1 MINNIYRYLKP
12 LRDISLLVG
21 LGLLLFSCA
30 KKEAKNTKYIAYIG
44 RYTDVNDTLPLA
56 QQTVNKFD
64 LLHEISLKK
73 YIENIELSHTSL
85 KIKTFDCRKSGRL
98 SDSIYKVIAQDSN
111 IVAVIDN
118 TWGSHIRECAQ
129 TIKTQQIPVIAINA
143 DRNQLDFGNNAI
155 FTGNNDHVPLDEIFF
170 LKKALKQSKINF
182 ISEKDYPIHE
192 TFMEEFKK
200 NGIELAHVIELN
212 GKNFS
217 PKDSLQL
224 FANLSQMYAL
234 EANQKTVTIINTH
247 AKIGNMLISYLDK
260 NYSKLKLLGHN
271 YIVDIDR
278 LRNFGAHNKN
288 SLILISHPTDAI
300 SKQLT
305 VDIENFTAGHPQ
317 YFDYANNSM
326 FVKRCLDAAMIIKN
340 KFKYA
345 KDTNTCTKKDFINY
359 FHSLR
364 GQSVKEQEDLYEF
377 DSLLTMLPEL
387 YFVEYGGG
395 KLSSYPLQL
404 SMEREVIPNL
414 FFGMEIV
421 DIYNIDI
428 NSNSFTSDFYY
439 WVKLD
444 TSQREAEKFIIFQNM
459 KQNESSKELII
470 EKRKGSMMY
479 KLYKVSG
486 VFYVNFKLKEYP
498 FDQQEIFIQA
508 EILNPSNQIK
518 VSFDEKTFTIDPATI
533 AKLKINEWQKEKFY
547 VTVENT
553 VSTGLHG
560 DPDISEA
567 RMSKFK
573 NIYYRLIVNRNAIS
587 PLLEIVLPLYLIGI
601 VAISLLMIKDVSFEN
616 LGEVSIGVFITIVAF
631 SISYATATPNTEDL
645 TRADMLFWTTFAV
658 VLIVF
663 LIVIVTNSIYDKDRI
678 VNIDLRRWGVAM
690 GVVFTVLSALYIF
703 W

>member
-1 MINNIYRYLKP
+1 M
-12 LRDISLLVG
+12 
-21 LGLLLFSCA
+21 LFASCKHKA
-30 KKEAKNTKYIAYIG
+30 GKQVKYIAYIG
-44 RYTDVNDTLPLA
+44 RYTDINDSLPQE
-56 QQTVNKFD
+56 QQTPNKFD

-73 YIENIELSHTSL
+73 YVEEIDLPHTQFEL
-85 KIKTFDCRKSGRL
+85 KTFDCRKSGKL
-98 SDSIYKVIAQDSN
+98 SDSIYQVIAKDSN

-118 TWGSHIRECAQ
+118 TWGAHIRECAH
-129 TIKTQQIPVIAINA
+129 TIKSRNIPVIAINA
-143 DRNQLDFGNNAI
+143 DRNNLDFGTNVI
-155 FTGNNDHVPLDEIFF
+155 FTGNNDHVPLDEISF
-170 LKKALKQSKINF
+170 LKKALKRTSVNF
-182 ISEKDYPIHE
+182 ITEIDYPIHE
-192 TFMEEFKK
+192 TFMQEFQR
-200 NGIELAHVIELN
+200 NGIAVVNQIEVQ
-212 GKNFS
+212 GKNFAAT
-217 PKDSLQL
+217 DSIR
-224 FANLSQMYAL
+224 FFKAL
-234 EANQKTVTIINTH
+234 DSVYTKLENQKTVTVINVH
-247 AKIGNMLISYLDK
+247 AKIGNMLINHLDRH
-260 NYSKLKLLGHN
+260 YGQLKLLGHS
-271 YIVDIDR
+271 YVVDIDK
-278 LRNFGAHNKN
+278 LKNFGEHNHN
-288 SLILISHPTDAI
+288 DLILISHPTDAI

-305 VDIENFTAGHPQ
+305 LDVEGLQKENPEYFEFT
-317 YFDYANNSM
+317 NNSM
-326 FVKRCLDAAMIIKN
+326 FVKRCLDAALIIKN
-340 KFKYA
+340 KFKFE
-345 KDTNTCTKKDFINY
+345 KDTNTLNKQDFIRY

-364 GQSVKEQEDLYEF
+364 GQSIKEEEDLYEF

-387 YFVEYGGG
+387 YFVEYNSG

-444 TSQREAEKFIIFQNM
+444 TTQREAEKFIIFQNM
-459 KQNESSKELII
+459 KQSESSKELII
-470 EKRKGSMMY
+470 EKRKGSMLY

-486 VFYVNFKLKEYP
+486 VFYVNFELKEYP
-498 FDQQEIFIQA
+498 FDRQEIFIRA

-518 VSFDEKTFTIDPATI
+518 VSFDEKTFTIDPNTI
-533 AKLKINEWQKEKFY
+533 EKLKITEWEKEKFY

-553 VSTGLHG
+553 VAKGLHG

-567 RMSKFK
+567 RLSKFK
-573 NIYYRLIVNRNAIS
+573 NIYYRLVVSRNAVS
-587 PLLEIVLPLYLIGI
+587 PLLEIVLPLFLIGI

-663 LIVIVTNSIYDKDRI
+663 LIVIVTNSIYDKEAI
-678 VNIDLRRWGVAM
+678 VDIDLRKWGVFMAI
-690 GVVFTVLSALYIF
+690 VFTCLSALYIF

>member
-1 MINNIYRYLKP
+1 MKSIYSITIYIVL
-12 LRDISLLVG
+12 SF
-21 LGLLLFSCA
+21 LFWGCHT
-30 KKEAKNTKYIAYIG
+30 KHLKNTKYIAYIG
-44 RYTDVNDTLPLA
+44 RYTDINDTIPLGK
-56 QQTVNKFD
+56 QKNNKFD
-64 LLHEISLKK
+64 MLHEICLNK
-73 YIENIELSHTSL
+73 YIEEIQLPHTEL
-85 KIKTFDCRKSGRL
+85 KIKTFDCRKSGRV
-98 SDSIYKVIAQDSN
+98 SDSIYKAIAQDTN

-129 TIKTQQIPVIAINA
+129 TIKSQQIPVIAINA
-143 DRNQLDFGNNAI
+143 DRNHLDFGNNAI

-170 LKKALKQSKINF
+170 LKKALKQTKINF
-182 ISEKDYPIHE
+182 ISEMDYPIHE
-192 TFMEEFKK
+192 TFMEEFRK
-200 NGIELAHVIELN
+200 NGVEVAHTITLN
-212 GKNFS
+212 GKTFS
-217 PKDSLQL
+217 HKDSIRL
-224 FANLSQMYAL
+224 FEDLKKIYAI
-234 EANQKTVTIINTH
+234 EENQKTVTIINTH
-247 AKIGNMLISYLDK
+247 AKIGNLLISYLDK
-260 NYSKLKLLGHN
+260 NYNKLKLLGHN

-278 LRNFGAHNKN
+278 LKNFGAHNKN

-300 SKQLT
+300 SKQLS
-305 VDIENFTAGHPQ
+305 VDIEAFTKSYPQ
-317 YFDYANNSM
+317 YFDYANNSL
-326 FVKRCLDAAMIIKN
+326 FVKRCLDASMILKN
-340 KFKYA
+340 RFQHQ
-345 KDTNTCTKKDFINY
+345 KDTSSCTKKDFIDY
-359 FHSLR
+359 FHALR
-364 GQSVKEQEDLYEF
+364 GQSIKEQEDLYEF

-444 TSQREAEKFIIFQNM
+444 TSQKEAEKFIIFQNM

-533 AKLKINEWQKEKFY
+533 EKLKINEWQKEKFY

-573 NIYYRLIVNRNAIS
+573 NIYYRLIVKRNAIS

-663 LIVIVTNSIYDKDRI
+663 LIVIVTNSIYDKERI

-690 GVVFTVLSALYIF
+690 GVVFTILSALYIF